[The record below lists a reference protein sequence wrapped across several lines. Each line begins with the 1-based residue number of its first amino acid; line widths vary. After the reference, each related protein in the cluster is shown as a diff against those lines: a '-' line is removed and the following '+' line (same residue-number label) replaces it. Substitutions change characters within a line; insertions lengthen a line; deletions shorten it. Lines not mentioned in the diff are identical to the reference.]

1 MHSMRFSMDGQPLP
15 LVLAMG
21 ACVIVFIVSFF
32 MALYATLMAG
42 GRTGGWADRPED
54 RGLSW
59 GERAGRKNSRGN
71 RFFVAEE
78 FRFLRRLL
86 LGAWLGAFGSFG
98 LLSLL
103 MAVFGHR
110 G

>member
-1 MHSMRFSMDGQPLP
+1 MRLSMDGQPLP

-21 ACVIVFIVSFF
+21 ACVIVFIVSLFT
-32 MALYATLMAG
+32 ALYDYATLMAG
-42 GRTGGWADRPED
+42 VRTGGWADRPED

-59 GERAGRKNSRGN
+59 GERTGRKNSRGN

-78 FRFLRRLL
+78 FRSLRRLL